1 MFDKDQLIKN
11 HTRCL
16 YFFILAF
23 TVFSLILVL
32 IFKIGVFEQDE
43 IEQYQLKVRP
53 KISTLAINPNWD
65 NLKYYQETISK
76 KKFLQE
82 IQSVYSEGESWKLAA
97 KINNNYVDLK
107 TKGNNS
113 TRIFFSKKNSNLKAP
128 RFWRKAD
135 ELPKL
140 IRSTNKPL
148 SNISIAIDPGHI
160 GGEWAKM
167 EGRWYQINNS
177 GIEIKEGELT
187 LEVAKKLKQK
197 LEKLGAKVELVRSE
211 KRPVNQLS
219 PIDFISLAKEILKSK
234 GMDSNEKN
242 IKRESEILFYRS
254 HEIRRRA
261 FIINKKIKP
270 DIVICVHFNAE
281 SWGNPYSP
289 ILTKKNHLHLLING
303 NYSRSEFR
311 LEDNRYHLFIR
322 LFQGIHSEEFKI
334 SKAVAQSMAKETGL
348 SPYKYKTSN
357 AKLLDTNEPYIYARN
372 LLANRIYHCPVIFL
386 EPYVMNNKEFY
397 DRVKLGSYSG
407 FKTING
413 KKRKS
418 LMDEYTDGVVNG
430 LKKYYIESR
439 N

>member
-32 IFKIGVFEQDE
+32 IFKIGVLEQDE
-43 IEQYQLKVRP
+43 IEEYQLKVRP
-53 KISTLAINPNWD
+53 KLSTLAINPNWD

-261 FIINKKIKP
+261 FTVNKKIKP

-348 SPYKYKTSN
+348 PPYKYKTSN

-397 DRVKLGSYSG
+397 YRVKLGSYSG